1 MGIERPRGT
10 EPRRPTGWDVAQLS
24 GLSRSTVS
32 QILNGNHL
40 RFTPETRDR
49 VTEAAAALNYRPS
62 RAGRALVTGR
72 SDLIVLAAP
81 NITFGRHLQD
91 AVDQIA
97 RTSAADGM
105 SVVVRYAGNDPAA
118 TLTTVLDLR
127 PAAVIDLGVFDE
139 SALAAIRATGTR
151 ILPSVLSGVGD
162 PNRDMGRM
170 QAEEVLRV
178 PTRRLVYAMRSDER
192 DDSFGAR
199 RADGVA
205 DAARAADV
213 PEPSLV
219 RVPLHLDG
227 AREVLEPILRDARR
241 SPIGVCCYNDEVAI
255 AVLAVARELELR
267 VPEDVAVVGADYT
280 DVGQLIVP
288 RLTTIR
294 IEFAG
299 LIGAGLAHVDWR
311 GERVGEDDAADDGL
325 LPIQQVDP
333 AEFLILVRG
342 ESS

>member
-1 MGIERPRGT
+1 MGSTRTRSS

-40 RFTPETRDR
+40 RFSPETRDR

-72 SDLIVLAAP
+72 SDIIVLAAP
-81 NITFGRHLQD
+81 NVTFGRHLQD
-91 AVDQIA
+91 AIDQIA

-105 SVVVRYAGNDPAA
+105 SVVVRYTGNDPAA

-139 SALAAIRATGTR
+139 AALAAIRATGTR
-151 ILPSVLSGVGD
+151 ILPSVSSSRAGD
-162 PNRDMGRM
+162 PNRVIGRM

-178 PTRRLVYAMRSDER
+178 PARRLVYAMLSDER
-192 DDSFGAR
+192 EDPLGPI
-199 RADGVA
+199 RAKGVA
-205 DAARAADV
+205 DAARAAGV
-213 PEPSLV
+213 PEPLLV
-219 RVPLHLDG
+219 RVPLRLDG
-227 AREVLEPILRDARR
+227 ARAALEPILHGADRI
-241 SPIGVCCYNDEVAI
+241 PVGVCCYSDEVAI
-255 AVLAVARELELR
+255 AVLAVARELDLR
-267 VPEDVAVVGADYT
+267 VPDQVAVVGADYT
-280 DVGQLIVP
+280 DVGQLVVP

-294 IEFAG
+294 IEFAET
-299 LIGAGLAHVDWR
+299 IGAVLADVEWR
-311 GERVGEDDAADDGL
+311 GERDEDAADDGL
-325 LPIQQVDP
+325 VPIPQFDLAKLLTV
-333 AEFLILVRG
+333 VRG

>member
-139 SALAAIRATGTR
+139 SALATIQ
-151 ILPSVLSGVGD
+151 I
-162 PNRDMGRM
+162 GR
-170 QAEEVLRV
+170 
-178 PTRRLVYAMRSDER
+178 
-192 DDSFGAR
+192 
-199 RADGVA
+199 
-205 DAARAADV
+205 
-213 PEPSLV
+213 
-219 RVPLHLDG
+219 
-227 AREVLEPILRDARR
+227 
-241 SPIGVCCYNDEVAI
+241 
-255 AVLAVARELELR
+255 
-267 VPEDVAVVGADYT
+267 
-280 DVGQLIVP
+280 
-288 RLTTIR
+288 
-294 IEFAG
+294 
-299 LIGAGLAHVDWR
+299 AHV
-311 GERVGEDDAADDGL
+311 
-325 LPIQQVDP
+325 
-333 AEFLILVRG
+333 
-342 ESS
+342 